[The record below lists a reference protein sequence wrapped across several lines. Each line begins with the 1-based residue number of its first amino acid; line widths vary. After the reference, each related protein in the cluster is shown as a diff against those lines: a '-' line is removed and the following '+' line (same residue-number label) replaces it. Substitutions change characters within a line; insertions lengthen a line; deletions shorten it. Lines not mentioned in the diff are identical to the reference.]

1 MSWKQ
6 RWNRNSVLS
15 WKRREAILTSIK
27 RRSLFAFLTLLVAS
41 ACTHQNEGSILVLE
55 GDEKKTCSELHTD
68 YEDADRLS
76 EENIDA
82 RKRWLLQL
90 MRDGDCRLPKQ
101 TDPKF
106 NFHLTISGWDSPNA
120 LSQMSTNSNLCVTR
134 VWPDQGRKGQTK
146 CLPCGVR
153 MGQWGGLYMCRY
165 ARQGLLVGEFSILK
179 KRDWSVFSLR
189 ISIRSVLRFAVFCVW
204 KSSFRS

>member
-1 MSWKQ
+1 MK
-6 RWNRNSVLS
+6 
-15 WKRREAILTSIK
+15 SIK
-27 RRSLFAFLTLLVAS
+27 RRSLFAFLTLLGAS

-55 GDEKKTCSELHTD
+55 GDEKKTCSELHAE

-106 NFHLTISGWDSPNA
+106 KFHLTISA
-120 LSQMSTNSNLCVTR
+120 
-134 VWPDQGRKGQTK
+134 
-146 CLPCGVR
+146 
-153 MGQWGGLYMCRY
+153 
-165 ARQGLLVGEFSILK
+165 
-179 KRDWSVFSLR
+179 
-189 ISIRSVLRFAVFCVW
+189 
-204 KSSFRS
+204 